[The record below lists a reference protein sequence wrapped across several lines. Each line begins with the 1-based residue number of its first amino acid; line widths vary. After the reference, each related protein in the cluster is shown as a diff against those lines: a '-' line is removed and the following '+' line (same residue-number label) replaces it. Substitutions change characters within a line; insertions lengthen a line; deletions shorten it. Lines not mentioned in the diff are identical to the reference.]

1 MLQCILGSDVT
12 WLSTVVFS
20 NRSNLL
26 RVTSSS
32 VQPVQFEPEHE
43 QRHEQTEEEAR
54 DENIDNP

>member
-32 VQPVQFEPEHE
+32 VQPVQFEPERE